1 MKVVMALGSNLGNRE
16 ANIEGAVAELN
27 KIMEITHL
35 SALIETDPVG
45 GPSQPQYLNAVA
57 IGESDL
63 SPEEL
68 LQEALRIESE
78 LGRVRLEKW
87 GPRIIDIDLITVGD
101 IVMTTETLTLPH
113 PFAHLRNFVLAP
125 WAEIEP
131 DATLPGWGSI
141 SVLLSDLDEREKPS
155 PKSLSPVPERT
166 GAWI

>member
-141 SVLLSDLDEREKPS
+141 SVLLSDLDERE
-155 PKSLSPVPERT
+155 
-166 GAWI
+166 

>member
-1 MKVVMALGSNLGNRE
+1 MKVVMALGSNLGDRE

-27 KIMEITHL
+27 KIIEITHL
-35 SALIETDPVG
+35 SSLIQTDPVG
-45 GPSQPQYLNAVA
+45 GPAQPQYLNAVA

-101 IVMTTETLTLPH
+101 IVMNSETLTLPH
-113 PFAHLRNFVLAP
+113 PFAHLRSFVLAP

-141 SVLLSDLDEREKPS
+141 SALLSDLEERE
-155 PKSLSPVPERT
+155 
-166 GAWI
+166 